1 MTKYFLGHLLI
12 NPGNFLKCF
21 SRKKPGDFISSGF
34 AYFDEF

>member
-1 MTKYFLGHLLI
+1 MTKIFWVIFLI